1 MINIIII
8 ILLFSLAEMF
18 VIAYMLDK
26 LAKKNAK
33 IDSLLHIN
41 RILRNRLLRREVNDT
56 TVNNIKVND
65 IKGS

>member
-33 IDSLLHIN
+33 IESLLHGN
-41 RILRNRLLRREVNDT
+41 RMLRREVDE
-56 TVNNIKVND
+56 
-65 IKGS
+65 IKGN